1 MTIYIGPTH
10 KKIIPVISVG
20 NNAGHY
26 GCHAGTINSLGI
38 NLTALPKYGMEAFEH
53 RPAWAAT
60 CTEEEWKDIL
70 QWIKVNINP
79 YCNLADS
86 SLLTR
91 EAQDQFFAGL
101 VDECHYSSYTINCV
115 VNYGTANRGHTTCLT
130 SMFVEYLLQNKIGAM
145 ILGPTM
151 FNEAYISRAW
161 GGAPSMTRA
170 CIWIKKPQNL
180 VFKDDCAV
188 TGMQSIPVSSYKGR
202 MWDQYLDPKIHS
214 YNDWN
219 KHL

>member
-1 MTIYIGPTH
+1 MTIYIGPKH
-10 KKIIPVISVG
+10 KKIIPVSSVG
-20 NNAGHY
+20 NNAWHY

-38 NLTALPKYGMEAFEH
+38 SLTALPNYGMESYGD
-53 RPAWAAT
+53 RPAWAS

-70 QWIKVNINP
+70 RWIKVNITP
-79 YCNLADS
+79 YQNS
-86 SLLTR
+86 SNYSRLTR

-115 VNYGTANRGHTTCLT
+115 VNYGTDNRAGTHCFT

-151 FNEAYISRAW
+151 FNAAYISRSW
-161 GGAPSMTRA
+161 LSAPSMTRA
-170 CIWIKKPQNL
+170 CIWIKKPQDL

-188 TGMQSIPVSSYKGR
+188 TGMQSIPLSSYRGR
-202 MWDQYLDPKIHS
+202 MWDQYLDPKIHN